1 MASDLTLLVITPDR
15 IALDMRA
22 SSVRIPGLDGSMG
35 ILPRHAPMVA
45 ALDIGLMVYDD
56 GSGEQTL
63 FVAGG
68 FAEVRDNTV
77 RVVCE
82 AGERP
87 EEIDEERARAAEAR
101 ARQRLDEARA
111 EPGVEGAPQ
120 VDIFRGLASLRR
132 AQNRLLAKR
141 GHGRRLA

>member
-68 FAEVRDNTV
+68 FAEASPMNPPKASEQST
-77 RVVCE
+77 
-82 AGERP
+82 RP
-87 EEIDEERARAAEAR
+87 LRGGSAAT
-101 ARQRLDEARA
+101 RLNVMSVA
-111 EPGVEGAPQ
+111 
-120 VDIFRGLASLRR
+120 
-132 AQNRLLAKR
+132 
-141 GHGRRLA
+141 

>member
-15 IALDMRA
+15 IVLDMRA

-45 ALDIGLMVYDD
+45 ALDIGLIHHDD
-56 GSGEQTL
+56 GSGEQIL
-63 FVAGG
+63 FVSGG

-87 EEIDEERARAAEAR
+87 DEIDEERARAAEAR
-101 ARQRLDEARA
+101 ARKRLDEARA
-111 EPGVEGAPQ
+111 APA
-120 VDIFRGLASLRR
+120 VAGFPPIDILRGLASLRR
-132 AQNRLLAKR
+132 AQSRLVAR
-141 GHGRRLA
+141 RRLA